1 MKILH
6 NGSKNKEDF
15 RIKPTVKN
23 SKKFYDWISKGKT
36 KTPNFFVA
44 KRIHLI
50 ISKMILSSKT
60 GKKVY
65 I

>member
-1 MKILH
+1 MVV
-6 NGSKNKEDF
+6 KNKEDF